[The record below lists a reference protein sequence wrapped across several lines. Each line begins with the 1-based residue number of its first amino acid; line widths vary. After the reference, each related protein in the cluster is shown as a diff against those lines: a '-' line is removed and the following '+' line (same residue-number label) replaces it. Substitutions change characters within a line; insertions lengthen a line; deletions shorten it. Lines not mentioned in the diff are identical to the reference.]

1 MAVTT
6 TVTKRLETMTEK
18 GQLKADPAQ
27 LAVAG
32 ELDRVLKGLSAVR
45 PAEKGGRSPRPF
57 CSRRCADIDLGR
69 WFQERYAI
77 PAVEGADDSIVESL
91 AGAGRPP
98 EQE

>member
-1 MAVTT
+1 
-6 TVTKRLETMTEK
+6 MTISGKSEDAGK
-18 GQLKADPAQ
+18 TDSVGLACPTCGEPAA
-27 LAVAG
+27 LA
-32 ELDRVLKGLSAVR
+32 
-45 PAEKGGRSPRPF
+45 AEKGGQSPRPF

-77 PAVEGADDSIVESL
+77 PAVEGADDSIVEPL

>member
-1 MAVTT
+1 MTT
-6 TVTKRLETMTEK
+6 SGKPKYTGKTY
-18 GQLKADPAQ
+18 GAG
-27 LAVAG
+27 LACPTCG
-32 ELDRVLKGLSAVR
+32 ELAAP

-57 CSRRCADIDLGR
+57 CSRRCADIALGR